1 MPATGVGEAT
11 QSSGATDVP
20 QLGHGLFFAYGVD
33 SAVLDDLDFNYSKS
47 FGGGD
52 GTHVHLKR
60 LWVNW
65 YDYEH
70 QDHFRQRIRNT
81 ALLNTDEP
89 IAYEIGNE
97 PNLYWAWSEGA
108 SGRQNPDPAKYT
120 ALLKIAYQEIKAVD
134 PDAIVVAAGMATV
147 GPASPT
153 ERPPA
158 YPQAWNDL
166 MFGQAMYDHGARG
179 YFDAMG
185 GHPYGFAYEPERDPT
200 QPTVN
205 GLAFR
210 RMEQLHQV
218 MVANGD
224 GDTPIWGTEWGWL
237 IRRPEC
243 ESQWR
248 AEGRWWQVVS
258 EQQQADYLVR
268 AFHYAEAH
276 WPWMGPLFVNYDY
289 AIAKPNC
296 DALSWYGIINADG
309 THRPAYNALKTMPK
323 VRILSIQPD
332 RFAWMQ
338 EFESREPVSTTI
350 SINNA
355 GTGNFNWTLS
365 INQPWITPSDTS
377 GVDGEQVT
385 LTIDLTG
392 LVMGTHEATV
402 TITADEGVY
411 GSPHQILLHLT
422 LVAVRHDV
430 FLPLITQ

>member
-1 MPATGVGEAT
+1 MGVGLVI
-11 QSSGATDVP
+11 QPGGAVTIP
-20 QLGHGLFFAYGVD
+20 QLGYGLFFAYGVNR
-33 SAVLDDLDFNYSKS
+33 SVLDDLDFNYSKS

-52 GTHVHLKR
+52 GTHVHLQR

-70 QDHFRQRIRNT
+70 LDRFRQRIRNI
-81 ALLNTDEP
+81 ALGYKDEP

-97 PNLYWAWSEGA
+97 PNLDWTWSEGA
-108 SGRQNPDPAKYT
+108 PGIQNPDPVKY
-120 ALLKIAYQEIKAVD
+120 AVLLKIAYQAIKAID

-153 ERPPA
+153 DRPPA

-166 MFGQAMYDHGARG
+166 MFVQAMYDHGAKG

-185 GHPYGFAYEPERDPT
+185 GHAYGFAYEPERDPT
-200 QPTVN
+200 EPTVN

-218 MVANGD
+218 MEANGD

-248 AEGRWWQVVS
+248 AEGRWWQVVP

-268 AFHYAEAH
+268 AFQYAEAH
-276 WPWMGPLFVNYDY
+276 WPWMGPLFVNYDF
-289 AIAKPNC
+289 ARAKPNC
-296 DALSWYGIINADG
+296 DAMSWYGIINANG
-309 THRPAYNALKTMPK
+309 IHRIAYDALKVMPK
-323 VRILSIQPD
+323 VRILSIRPD
-332 RFAWMQ
+332 TFVWMQ
-338 EFESREPVSTTI
+338 ELDKRKPILTTI

-355 GTGNFNWTLS
+355 GAGSFNWTLS
-365 INQPWITPSDTS
+365 VDQPWVHSSDTN

-385 LTIDLTG
+385 IIIDPTG
-392 LVMGTHEATV
+392 LVIGTHDVTV

-411 GSPHQILLHLT
+411 GSPHQALLRLT

-430 FLPLITQ
+430 FLSLIMH